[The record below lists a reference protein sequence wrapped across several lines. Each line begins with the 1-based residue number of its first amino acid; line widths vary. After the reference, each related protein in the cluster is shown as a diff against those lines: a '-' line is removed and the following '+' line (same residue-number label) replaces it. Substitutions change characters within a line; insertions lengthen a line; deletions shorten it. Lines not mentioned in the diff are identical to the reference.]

1 MDVRLS
7 AAKYISSGI
16 CVSGLIGAGAG
27 VGMVFA
33 SLILAISRNPS
44 LKDELFRTAILGFAL
59 TEAVGLLAI
68 MMAFLLL
75 FI

>member
-1 MDVRLS
+1 LSTIKKKWTVRLS

-27 VGMVFA
+27 VGVVFA

-44 LKDELFRTAILGFAL
+44 LKDG
-59 TEAVGLLAI
+59 
-68 MMAFLLL
+68 AF
-75 FI
+75 